1 MEAEAAAKT
10 AVPTAT
16 ATAQSAR
23 APLSGPVEEPANESE
38 AKIFAVLNEMGIP
51 HVGEEKR
58 KKKRRN

>member
-10 AVPTAT
+10 APA
-16 ATAQSAR
+16 ASQPAR

-51 HVGEEKR
+51 HVGE
-58 KKKRRN
+58 RRIGS